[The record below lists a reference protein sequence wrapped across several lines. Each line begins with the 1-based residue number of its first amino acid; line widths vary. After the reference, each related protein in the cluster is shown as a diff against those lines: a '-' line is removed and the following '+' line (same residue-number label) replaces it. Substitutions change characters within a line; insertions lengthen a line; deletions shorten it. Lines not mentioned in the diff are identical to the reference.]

1 MTMKLKVGDHVT
13 WNSEAGHVSGRI
25 TKAQGCGVKE
35 EKRLRSR
42 APNQTRRKE
51 CSLTI
56 AVPGLID
63 LLYDKGGATPVKNMA
78 LTHMEINLSVFM
90 LYAIAVSGRLDG
102 QMV

>member
-1 MTMKLKVGDHVT
+1 M
-13 WNSEAGHVSGRI
+13 
-25 TKAQGCGVKE
+25 
-35 EKRLRSR
+35 
-42 APNQTRRKE
+42 
-51 CSLTI
+51 TI

-63 LLYDKGGATPVKNMA
+63 LLYDKGGAIPVKNMA